1 MQVSMW
7 YNNNDI
13 RLEEA
18 PTPSPGPGEMLVKVM
33 ACGICGSDIVEWY
46 RLPRAP
52 LVQGHEVG
60 VEVVEIG
67 AGVSQY
73 KKGDRLF
80 IAPKVPCLKCIYCLK
95 GHYPQ
100 CNVIKD
106 RLPGGFAEYILVPK
120 ELVINGAYRL
130 PDNVSYDQATFIEP
144 LACVVRAQRL
154 ASIEAGQT
162 LLILGSGMSGLLHIQ
177 LAKYKKCK
185 VMATDINK
193 RRLELAKSFGADYV
207 ADAATDI
214 PEQLLQVNGRKADAV
229 IVTTSALFAF
239 KQAWKT
245 VDMGGVVVLFTV
257 PGPDKD
263 VVVPINDFWR
273 KEIRILTSYYCGP
286 QDIEQA
292 LDLITNRVIEV
303 DDLITHRLPLKDT
316 AKGFKLVLEGAES
329 LKIIIK
335 PHEK

>member
-13 RLEEA
+13 RLEEL
-18 PTPSPGPGEMLVKVM
+18 PTPTPGFGEMLVKVNS
-33 ACGICGSDIVEWY
+33 CGICGSDIVEWY

-60 VEVVEIG
+60 VEVVETG
-67 AGVSQY
+67 EGVS
-73 KKGDRLF
+73 KFIKGDRLF
-80 IAPKVPCLKCIYCLK
+80 IAPKVPCLKCRYCLN

-100 CNVIKD
+100 CTEVKD

-120 ELVINGAYRL
+120 ELVTNGSYL
-130 PDNVSYDQATFIEP
+130 LSENVSYDQATFIEP

-154 ASIEAGQT
+154 ASIEEGQT
-162 LLILGSGMSGLLHIQ
+162 VLILGSGMSGLLHIKLAKHKRCKVIATDKNKKRLQ
-177 LAKYKKCK
+177 LAK
-185 VMATDINK
+185 N
-193 RRLELAKSFGADYV
+193 FGADHII
-207 ADAATDI
+207 DAASDVPAELI
-214 PEQLLQVNGRKADAV
+214 HFNGRKADAV
-229 IVTTSALFAF
+229 IVTTSAMPAF
-239 KQAWKT
+239 KQAWES
-245 VDMGGVVVLFTV
+245 VDKGGVVVLFTV

-273 KEIRILTSYYCGP
+273 KEIRILTSYYLGP
-286 QDIEQA
+286 PDIEDA
-292 LDLITNRVIEV
+292 LKLITNRDIIV

-316 AKGFKLVLEGAES
+316 DKGFKMVLDGNEA
-329 LKIIIK
+329 LKVIIK

>member
-1 MQVSMW
+1 MKVSMW

-13 RLEEA
+13 RVEEV
-18 PTPSPGPGEMLVKVM
+18 PTPSAGQGEMLVKVIS
-33 ACGICGSDIVEWY
+33 CGICGSDIVEWY

-60 VEVVEIG
+60 VEVVETG
-67 AGVSQY
+67 EEVSKY

-80 IAPKVPCLKCIYCLK
+80 IAPKIPCLKCSYCLK
-95 GHYPQ
+95 GNYPQ

-120 ELVINGAYRL
+120 ELVRNGCYLL
-130 PDNVSYDQATFIEP
+130 PDNVSHDQATFIEP

-154 ASIEAGQT
+154 ASIQAGQT
-162 LLILGSGMSGLLHIQ
+162 ILILGSGMSGLLHIK

-185 VMATDINK
+185 VIATDINK
-193 RRLELAKSFGADYV
+193 HRLELAKSFGADYV
-207 ADAATDI
+207 VDADSDI
-214 PEQLLQVNGRKADAV
+214 LEQLIYANGRKADAV
-229 IVTTSALFAF
+229 IVTTSALSAF
-239 KQAWKT
+239 QQAWEN
-245 VDMGGVVVLFTV
+245 VDMGGVVVLFAV

-263 VVVPINDFWR
+263 VTVPINDFWR

-286 QDIEQA
+286 PDIEEA
-292 LDLITNRVIEV
+292 LDLISKGDIKV

-316 AKGFKLVLEGAES
+316 AEGFKMLLDGSES

-335 PHEK
+335 PHE